1 MMFPRH
7 NTAILRPIARRNG
20 WLMVLS
26 LLAICPAQALAK
38 HEGKVQILL
47 LGDSTC
53 IGSVCRKHDPQGP
66 HLEDVIRLRL
76 AEDKSL
82 PPVNVINQGRDGEYV
97 QRLFTS
103 GRYDRD
109 IAPLPGIDYILIRY
123 GINDNAK
130 REDFSTNFPKDFHEL
145 IVRLRKDF
153 PAAAIIPMTVIP
165 FSNPEASE
173 RINSLVRKVAEDER
187 LPLLDICSPY
197 AAALERAG
205 ANALNYR
212 RYPLEKVPENL
223 REKAQ
228 PFVCGKPPK
237 VEVMDGRLDAEFGKL
252 PGWFGDRHPNLAGYR
267 IIGEE
272 TASFLAKRLRGVT
285 SGKPR

>member
-1 MMFPRH
+1 MFAHH
-7 NTAILRPIARRNG
+7 NTAILRRDVGRNW
-20 WLMVLS
+20 WLVIVVS
-26 LLAICPAQALAK
+26 LAMLPLQAMAK
-38 HEGKVQILL
+38 HEGKLQILL

-76 AEDKSL
+76 AEDKNL
-82 PPVNVINQGRDGEYV
+82 PPVNVINQGRDGEFI
-97 QRLFTS
+97 QRLFAS

-109 IAPLPGIDYILIRY
+109 IARLPGIDYVLIRY
-123 GINDNAK
+123 GLNDNAK

-145 IVRLRKDF
+145 ISRLHKDF
-153 PAAAIIPMTVIP
+153 PSAVIVPMTVIP
-165 FSNPEASE
+165 FSDAKTSE
-173 RINSLVRKVAEDER
+173 RINSLVRRVAEEER
-187 LPLLDICSPY
+187 LPLLDVYLPY
-197 AAALERAG
+197 AAELQRVG
-205 ANALNYR
+205 ANAMNYR

-223 REKAQ
+223 REKAH
-228 PFVCGKPPK
+228 PFVRGNPPK
-237 VEVMDGRLDAEFGKL
+237 VEVMDGQLDAEFGKL

-272 TASFLAKRLRGVT
+272 TAAFLAKRLRDVD